1 MIHANPR
8 LIGVSLILSISFL
21 FTGCSE
27 SSRSETSAE
36 LAELFYEHQMPG
48 ADPMP
53 TDIFPNDE
61 TRSIIESKIVERQLA
76 SGIIVSRKRV
86 GSNKMVSFGD
96 QGRITK
102 VTFVFEVECEDGMAR
117 ETVVLQRNR
126 ASKDYKVVTY
136 QIENIGKL
144 KEAAPMSSTSA

>member
-1 MIHANPR
+1 
-8 LIGVSLILSISFL
+8 
-21 FTGCSE
+21 
-27 SSRSETSAE
+27 
-36 LAELFYEHQMPG
+36 MPG

-61 TRSIIESKIVERQLA
+61 TRGIIESKIVERQLA

-86 GSNKMVSFGD
+86 GSKKMVSFGD